1 MPDAGFPVVIVTGV
15 PVVTMCEETGVT
27 SAARPRAVLLSS
39 AARPALAHSSTGTS
53 EPRPE
58 PGRCARGG
66 PVARRVPASFGP
78 KISCRTG
85 QAFAFAHCASRP
97 GISLLVG
104 APVSAALSS
113 LTWAEWFSTWRTR

>member
-1 MPDAGFPVVIVTGV
+1 MPDAGFPIEIVTGV
-15 PVVTMCEETGVT
+15 PVVSTCEQTGVT
-27 SAARPRAVLLSS
+27 SAARLRAVLLSS
-39 AARPALAHSSTGTS
+39 AARPALGHSPAGTS

-85 QAFAFAHCASRP
+85 QALGVRSPREPAGDFAARR
-97 GISLLVG
+97 
-104 APVSAALSS
+104 
-113 LTWAEWFSTWRTR
+113 RTRERRAVFADMGGIV